1 MASPKPASRF
11 IPDEYKKLEKFKNK
25 NYQDA
30 TIKACVPF
38 LDSLT
43 MGYIIPFDQ
52 DYLIDPVEDE
62 FVITPANRS
71 PDDVDYHSRAQLP
84 EEWQKKSGKN
94 AGKFMNK
101 WLIKTPPGY
110 SCLFI
115 KPMNRIE
122 SRFEI
127 IAGVVDTDSYVSL
140 INFPFILNKRDEQF
154 IIKKVSLW
162 FKSYLLKEK
171 LIKCGLDFILKNYI
185 IKLQIFYCQNL
196 LTDINNYFGKRN
208 LTNNIKKNFRRSR
221 TKFWSNQNKKM

>member
-1 MASPKPASRF
+1 MLDKKISFIASNKQMLDVWPHPKPASRY
-11 IPDEYKKLEKFKNK
+11 IPEEYKKLERFRNK
-25 NYQDA
+25 YYQDV

-52 DYLIDPVEDE
+52 DYLVDPVENE
-62 FVITPANRS
+62 FVLTPANRS
-71 PDDVDYHSRAQLP
+71 PDDADYHSKGQLP
-84 EEWQKKSGKN
+84 PEWQKKSGEN

-127 IAGVVDTDSYVSL
+127 ISGVVDTDSYVSL

-154 IIKKVSLW
+154 LIKKGEPMVQVIPFKRESYKMWSGFYFEKLHNKTTDLLMSKFIDRYKQLFW
-162 FKSYLLKEK
+162 KKKSYK
-171 LIKCGLDFILKNYI
+171 
-185 IKLQIFYCQNL
+185 
-196 LTDINNYFGKRN
+196 
-208 LTNNIKKNFRRSR
+208 
-221 TKFWSNQNKKM
+221 

>member
-1 MASPKPASRF
+1 MLDKKISFIASNKQMLDVWPHPKPASRY
-11 IPDEYKKLEKFKNK
+11 IPEEYKKLERFRNK
-25 NYQDA
+25 NYQDV

-52 DYLIDPVEDE
+52 DYLVDPVENE
-62 FVITPANRS
+62 FVLTPANRS
-71 PDDVDYHSRAQLP
+71 PYYADYHSKGQLP
-84 EEWQKKSGKN
+84 PEWQKKSGEN

-154 IIKKVSLW
+154 IIKKGEPMVQVIPFKRESYKMWSGFYFEKLHNKTTDLLMSKFIDRYKQLFW
-162 FKSYLLKEK
+162 KKKSYK
-171 LIKCGLDFILKNYI
+171 
-185 IKLQIFYCQNL
+185 
-196 LTDINNYFGKRN
+196 
-208 LTNNIKKNFRRSR
+208 
-221 TKFWSNQNKKM
+221 